1 MKLFRVFAL
10 SIAVAV
16 MTLTLAPVQSTAQA
30 GSSVQGIVTTCVN
43 HINYIGTACC
53 AVIEGKKQCA
63 ILELRAAAANGG
75 NAEWLTYLAGQKT
88 REIMWDAKACEIYIY
103 KLYDVCR
110 CRLEGSGNRHLV
122 PRVFSAYTRNF
133 TKVYRAAVDARDCI
147 DMELRELLTP

>member
-10 SIAVAV
+10 SLAAAV
-16 MTLTLAPVQSTAQA
+16 MTLTIAPVQSSAQA
-30 GSSVQGIVTTCVN
+30 EGSIQNIVSRCVSQ
-43 HINYIGTACC
+43 INYVGIACC
-53 AVIEGKKQCA
+53 AHIEGKKQCA

-103 KLYDVCR
+103 KLYDICR
-110 CRLEGSGNRHLV
+110 VRLEGSGYRHLV